1 MEISTS
7 RNPTPSSA
15 SAAESPVRLSARAVE
30 AVRQA
35 LREQKIEGHCLRI
48 GLVPGGCA
56 GFSYD
61 MDVVQEAAPGDL
73 KFEQDGISI
82 LVDPKS
88 VPLLK
93 GTEVDYVQDGLRAGF
108 SFTNPNAR
116 SSCGCGSSF
125 QA

>member
-1 MEISTS
+1 MEISPS
-7 RNPTPSSA
+7 VTPA
-15 SAAESPVRLSARAVE
+15 SPGTGAVECPVRLSERALE
-30 AVRQA
+30 AVKQA
-35 LREQKIEGHCLRI
+35 LREQKIDGHSLRV

-61 MDVVQEAAPGDL
+61 MDVVLEAAPGDL
-73 KFEQDGISI
+73 KFEQGGVSI
-82 LVDPKS
+82 LIDAKA

-108 SFTNPNAR
+108 SFSNPNAR